1 MNKLRVHAFLL
12 MTAVSAAHGRGFK
25 LYADAKAEF
34 DGLVTELRFDVTN
47 GRKPTQSPTFNKT
60 LQAAAEKRVAFT
72 SFMSDEVNK
81 VGDVRLPGL
90 PDVIKLVPDLV
101 KAITES
107 GLSIWKESRQAGKE
121 HRDAMLSKLD
131 RLRWRSFA
139 ELVPN

>member
-1 MNKLRVHAFLL
+1 
-12 MTAVSAAHGRGFK
+12 
-25 LYADAKAEF
+25 
-34 DGLVTELRFDVTN
+34 
-47 GRKPTQSPTFNKT
+47 
-60 LQAAAEKRVAFT
+60 
-72 SFMSDEVNK
+72 

-90 PDVIKLVPDLV
+90 PEVIKLVPDLV

-121 HRDAMLSKLD
+121 HRDAMLSELD